1 MGNAVANSTLIV
13 DYLGEGPA
21 ASRPVSLTIS
31 SAALGIYFATDT
43 GAVSYWNGSAWV
55 SSVSGLPVE
64 LASFVPGAP
73 PAGVR
78 VRFAIARAVVLPIS
92 LAGSQAVA
100 RVAATGAV
108 SITINH
114 VVSGTATAVGSVNWA
129 ASATVG
135 TFTFTAA
142 VILAV
147 GDVLEMVWPTPAD
160 ATLADVAITF
170 AATRQ

>member
-1 MGNAVANSTLIV
+1 MANSTLIV

-21 ASRPVSLTIS
+21 ASRPVSLSIAST
-31 SAALGIYFATDT
+31 ALGIYRASDT
-43 GAVSYWNGSAWV
+43 GAVSYWTGSAWV
-55 SSVSGLPVE
+55 DATSGLPVE
-64 LASFVPGAP
+64 LASFIPGLP

-78 VRFAIARAVVLPIS
+78 VRFAAGRALVLPTS
-92 LAGSQAVA
+92 LANSQAIA

-108 SITINH
+108 SVTLNH

-135 TFTFTAA
+135 TFTFTASMT
-142 VILAV
+142 LAA
-147 GDVLEMVWPTPAD
+147 GDILEMLWPTPAD